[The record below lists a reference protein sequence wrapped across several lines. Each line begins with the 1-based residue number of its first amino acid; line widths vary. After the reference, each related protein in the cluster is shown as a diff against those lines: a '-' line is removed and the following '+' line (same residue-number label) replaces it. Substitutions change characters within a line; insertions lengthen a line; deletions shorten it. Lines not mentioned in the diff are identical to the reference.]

1 MGRIIIGVS
10 IVFCLLMG
18 QVILAMGAD
27 STAVSCY
34 VGNPDNNQ
42 LIGDVEVFNISSA
55 VARCNMMYMD
65 CNGNCTACYISENGS
80 QSCIDSTGRQYT
92 RQ

>member
-1 MGRIIIGVS
+1 MRKIVICVP
-10 IVFCLLMG
+10 IVFCLLLG
-18 QVILAMGAD
+18 RAISARCAE

-42 LIGDVEVFNISSA
+42 LVGNIDVFNISSA
-55 VARCNMMYMD
+55 VSRCNMMYMD
-65 CNGNCTACYISENGS
+65 CSENCTACYIAENGS
-80 QSCIDSTGRQYT
+80 QICIDSTGRQYT